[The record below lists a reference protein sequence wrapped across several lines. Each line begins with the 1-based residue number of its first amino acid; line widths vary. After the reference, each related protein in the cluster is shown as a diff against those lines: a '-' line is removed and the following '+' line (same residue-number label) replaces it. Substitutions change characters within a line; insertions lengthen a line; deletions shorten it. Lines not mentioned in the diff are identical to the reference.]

1 MYLILNIV
9 FSDHKELGFV
19 KKCLLYRQLKF
30 ILSVILIFLIFFISC
45 VPAQPT
51 VNASLVKKMCRSYMY
66 PKDGFC
72 RDILG
77 DRKMYG
83 TKHDQEIGDGIFRR
97 IVYGKLL
104 IDKYHKMPLRESC
117 IKVANDSSC
126 QDAYPKCDKTS
137 GTLRPKPVCR
147 ETCENAEKLCDKELE
162 ALREFNKIRESS
174 PNQYPLYW
182 NLHNCSLLPYRN
194 GGDTPECYYYRL
206 LNGKSINCYIFRAT
220 MFTFCSNALRK
231 HGLCKEAR
239 QIKLCDDSKIL

>member
-1 MYLILNIV
+1 M
-9 FSDHKELGFV
+9 F
-19 KKCLLYRQLKF
+19 
-30 ILSVILIFLIFFISC
+30 SC
-45 VPAQPT
+45 VPAHPT
-51 VNASLVKKMCRSYMY
+51 VKASLVKEMCRSYMY

-147 ETCENAEKLCDKELE
+147 ETCENTEKLCDKELE
-162 ALREFNKIRESS
+162 TIMKFNKIPASS
-174 PNQYPLYW
+174 LGRSYW
-182 NLHNCSLLPYRN
+182 NLQNCSLLPFRN
-194 GGDTPECYYYRL
+194 GGDTPECYYYPL
-206 LNGKSINCYIFRAT
+206 LNSKSINFYIFRAT
-220 MFTFCSNALRK
+220 MITFCSSALKKR
-231 HGLCKEAR
+231 GLCKEAR
-239 QIKLCDDSKIL
+239 QITVRCFDSIVCYDDLKIAFPCFCALRETWF